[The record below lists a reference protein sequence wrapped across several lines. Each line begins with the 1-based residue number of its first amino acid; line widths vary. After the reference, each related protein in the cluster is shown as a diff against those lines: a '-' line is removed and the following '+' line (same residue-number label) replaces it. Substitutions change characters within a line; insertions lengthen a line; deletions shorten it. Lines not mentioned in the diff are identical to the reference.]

1 MGLTAAVPA
10 SEAAHRQPDG
20 TSIAA
25 TAPLSL
31 VISTRN
37 RHEFVTAAVSA
48 VAGGSELPSEIV
60 IVDQSDRPHPVL
72 SQAPSDERCEVRYVW
87 SSRRGLSRG
96 RNEGVE
102 TARHDL
108 LAFLDDDVLVER
120 DWLSA
125 FRRALAANP
134 KHSILTGRV
143 LEGAHEVQGGFAP
156 SIKPALSPMVYR
168 GRVGEDVLLPN
179 CMLVPRAVFD
189 KVGLFDERLG
199 AGSRFPSSED
209 NDFGFRALEAG
220 CQIVYVPDAVAYH
233 RAWRSPDAAV
243 PLRFAYGR
251 GQGAYF
257 AKHLSH
263 TDTYMLRR
271 LWRDV
276 VRHARRAPRRAT
288 RDVRG
293 AAGDIVYAAAVLLGA
308 LEWSLT
314 MRARASDAP
323 QERR

>member
-1 MGLTAAVPA
+1 MPA
-10 SEAAHRQPDG
+10 FDTTGRQLPPEG
-20 TSIAA
+20 TSPVA
-25 TAPLSL
+25 TAPVSL

-37 RHEFVTAAVSA
+37 RHDFVTAAVGS
-48 VAGGSELPSEIV
+48 VAGGAERPSEIV
-60 IVDQSDRPHPVL
+60 IVDQSDRPHPAL
-72 SQAPSDERCEVRYVW
+72 SASPPEARCEIRYIW
-87 SSRRGLSRG
+87 SRRRGLSRG
-96 RNEGVE
+96 RNEGVRA
-102 TARHDL
+102 ARHDL
-108 LAFLDDDVLVER
+108 LAFLDDDVLVGPG
-120 DWLSA
+120 WLSA

-134 KHSILTGRV
+134 VRSILTGRV
-143 LEGAHEVQGGFAP
+143 LEGGQEVRGGFAP
-156 SIKPALSPMVYR
+156 SVKASDVPMVYR

-189 KVGLFDERLG
+189 EVGLFDERLG

-233 RAWRSPDAAV
+233 RAWRSPGAAV

-257 AKHLSH
+257 AKHLSRR
-263 TDTYMLRR
+263 DPYMLRR

-288 RDVRG
+288 SDVRG
-293 AAGDIVYAAAVLLGA
+293 AAGDVVYAAAVVLGA

-314 MRARASDAP
+314 TRGRAAGAG